1 MTGSA
6 TAVPAGD
13 QEPRSATPQ
22 AVRPWPSRRESAWP
36 IGRSTLWQVF
46 LASTPQSAVERPMGS
61 QRRGESETLRMPLGI
76 ATAGEKKELA
86 QETARA
92 TRDIAGRVEAIQ
104 SDSRAAADAMARVS
118 EIIASIDG
126 YNMTIA
132 SAAEEQTATTT
143 EMSRNVIEAAG
154 GSGQIAENIVGVA
167 GKRAPR

>member
-1 MTGSA
+1 
-6 TAVPAGD
+6 
-13 QEPRSATPQ
+13 
-22 AVRPWPSRRESAWP
+22 
-36 IGRSTLWQVF
+36 
-46 LASTPQSAVERPMGS
+46 
-61 QRRGESETLRMPLGI
+61 MPLGI

-86 QETARA
+86 QEPARA
-92 TRDIAGRVEAIQ
+92 TGDIAGRVEAIQ
-104 SDSRAAADAMARVS
+104 SDGRAAADAMARVS

-126 YNMTIA
+126 YQMTIA